1 MSEGPRRRRVL
12 SLTWRLVGGYTL
24 AALGTL
30 SLASYLLHRELR
42 QKFEIENTHI
52 LADFINTVR
61 AETLSH
67 KGDLHEAEELIT
79 KSAGERQVAKY
90 YGRLIHAEG
99 RVLVET
105 LQAGKMM
112 PPREAFPP
120 PLGIG
125 EPVVKLIP
133 ATARSGDPVW
143 IATAL
148 VERGGGHRPVEFQL
162 ALHIR
167 HLEQWLDEYR
177 NTLILMTAGA
187 TAATA
192 LLGWFITRRSLR
204 PLREITSTA
213 QRITAQGLSEQIGN
227 QPWPQ
232 ELSSLAAEFDR
243 MLQRLR
249 ESFDRLSQFT
259 ADAAHEFRTPLN
271 NLLGGTSLA
280 LARPR
285 TPEDY
290 RNLLETNLD
299 EYHRLHHMM
308 ESLLFLARADNQRTV
323 IRRESIAAAGALQE
337 VEEFF
342 SALAED
348 RGISIQR
355 HGEGTV
361 YAEPTLLRMALTN
374 LVSNALRHSS
384 KGGKIV
390 LSATARDQGLEI
402 AVEDHGEGIPA
413 EHLPRVFDRFYRVE
427 QSRANPTGN
436 TGGSGLGLALVKT
449 IMDLHD
455 GTAEVESAVGHGTT
469 FRLWFPPAD

>member
-1 MSEGPRRRRVL
+1 MGSKREPRRAL
-12 SLTWRLVGGYTL
+12 SLTWRLVAGYTL
-24 AALGTL
+24 VALVTL
-30 SLASYLLHRELR
+30 SLASFLLHRGLR
-42 QKFEIENTHI
+42 QKFEIENTHL
-52 LADFINTVR
+52 LADFINTIR

-67 KGDLHEAEELIT
+67 NGDLHEAEELIA
-79 KSAGERQVAKY
+79 KSAGQRQVAKY

-105 LQAGKMM
+105 PQASKMM
-112 PPREAFPP
+112 PPRESFPP
-120 PLGIG
+120 PIKAD
-125 EPVVKLIP
+125 ERVVHLTP

-167 HLEQWLDEYR
+167 HLEQWLEEYR
-177 NTLILMTAGA
+177 NSLIVMTAAA

-227 QPWPQ
+227 RPWPE
-232 ELSSLAAEFDR
+232 ELASLAAEFDR

-323 IRRESIAAAGALQE
+323 IKRENLPAAETLQE

-348 RGISIQR
+348 RGIVMACQAT
-355 HGEGTV
+355 GTV

-374 LVSNALRHSS
+374 LVSNALRHSPN
-384 KGGKIV
+384 GGKIL
-390 LSATARDQGLEI
+390 LSAAPRGKGLEI
-402 AVEDHGEGIPA
+402 AVEDSGEGIPA

-427 QSRANPTGN
+427 QSRANHTEN

-449 IMDLHD
+449 IMDLHE
-455 GTAEVESAVGHGTT
+455 GTAEVESAVGHGTI
-469 FRLWFPPAD
+469 FRLWFPAAE